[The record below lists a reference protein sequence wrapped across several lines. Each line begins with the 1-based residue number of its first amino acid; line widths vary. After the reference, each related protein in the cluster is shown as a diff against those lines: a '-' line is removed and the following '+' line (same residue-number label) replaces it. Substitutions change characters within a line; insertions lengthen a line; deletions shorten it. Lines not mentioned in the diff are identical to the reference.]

1 MAVFSVSWP
10 RDARH
15 LALAA
20 FSSAVALL
28 AASIFWRR
36 SCAETSL
43 VDRPVG
49 EQSTVTSQELL
60 AEVGKISKAV
70 LYTVSNK
77 TNDAFSEKG
86 LAKYLRMKSLEVH
99 EGRTSEETLRVNGS
113 RLLEHLRLN
122 GDASRPR
129 GPAPLRHVVVRERVD
144 SARLTQL
151 FPEMKEAYMQQPLD
165 YGRNSRY
172 GDKWRISCY
181 LVVME
186 SWKPKIEAHLPM
198 VQCMGQVMQD
208 CADAFVTWYCPLKK
222 LSSVDCSVMNA
233 FITRY
238 TTMEGEDQLEKHI
251 DGANVNGSVIL
262 ALPTDDPFVGGSLR
276 VWDGK
281 PTKETVY
288 DMKPG
293 DIMFLDNAVWH
304 QAMPISSGTRWAL
317 VLFLRLQNP
326 KAAPAS

>member
-1 MAVFSVSWP
+1 MSMLSVSW

-15 LALAA
+15 VALAVV
-20 FSSAVALL
+20 SSAVALF

-36 SCAETSL
+36 CRVEASL
-43 VDRPVG
+43 VAPLDG
-49 EQSTVTSQELL
+49 EQVAANSQELL

-70 LYTVSNK
+70 FYTVSNK

-86 LAKYLRMKSLEVH
+86 LAKYLGMKKLEVH
-99 EGRTSEETLRVNGS
+99 EGGTSEETLRVNGL
-113 RLLEHLRLN
+113 RLLEHLQLN
-122 GDASRPR
+122 GDSARPR
-129 GPAPLRHVVVRERVD
+129 GPVPLRHIVIREGID
-144 SARLTQL
+144 PARLTQL

-198 VQCMGQVMQD
+198 VRCMSQVMQD
-208 CADAFVTWYCPLKK
+208 CVDAFVTWYCPLKK
-222 LSSVDCSVMNA
+222 LGSVDCSVMNA
-233 FITRY
+233 FVTRY

-251 DGANVNGSVIL
+251 DGANVGGSVIL
-262 ALPTDDPFVGGSLR
+262 ALPTDDPFDGGKLR

-281 PTKETVY
+281 PTKEIVY

-293 DIMFLDNAVWH
+293 DIMFLDNAVFH

-326 KAAPAS
+326 KGVSTS